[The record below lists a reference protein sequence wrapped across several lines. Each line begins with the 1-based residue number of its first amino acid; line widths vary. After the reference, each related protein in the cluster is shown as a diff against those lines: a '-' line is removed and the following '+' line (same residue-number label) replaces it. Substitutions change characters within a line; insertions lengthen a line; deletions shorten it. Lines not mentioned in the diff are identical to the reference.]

1 MSVPLWQSRGGDSV
15 NPTHSLWQYSV
26 APAVQLNRN
35 DTVLTPQNLRNAQP
49 LRHYRKEIAAPT
61 VRSSV
66 QRTLAGS
73 RLIDQLNSPGGTTY
87 YANIVPTTDPSVEQ
101 PSTVGLD
108 RLVTD
113 FKAAGA
119 NFFPGNRT
127 EHPGQCDS
135 CTVTSTAD
143 NARRRVRSSGITK
156 SNYHM
161 SYHQYLH
168 GRNRTVH
175 QNQYNYIRYGDPSVK
190 PGDSLSLANVY
201 APQDAGFNPLCAKYN
216 VPYDTQFQ
224 YQWTTGGVS
233 PDTDPTTVFV
243 PAGQY
248 SIVDLGNLL
257 RSIME
262 RQGHYYVNMSTGYT
276 HVYLLDFVLNAST
289 NQVEI
294 ISYFTNEQLFPSSS
308 FFVYREG
315 VDQIPSTES
324 NQTFAPYVIFDASST
339 RIAQLLGF
347 ACPGTYPLEGLQSS
361 DPASTDVSDYWIAH
375 PSEVS
380 RTATSTQTPLIG
392 LPAGFVKVYYKPNNA
407 QYAQQGAVDAGA
419 RLTRLKYNTI
429 TSNAGLYATA
439 FGSAMGNAMAYGAAN
454 SVYSYKSK
462 LAFPMK
468 CTPKANAV
476 GTEGTEGIM
485 DTCNHVLIRAK

>member
-1 MSVPLWQSRGGDSV
+1 MSPVPLF
-15 NPTHSLWQYSV
+15 QYGI
-26 APAVQLNRN
+26 APAIQRNRN

-73 RLIDQLNSPGGTTY
+73 RLIDQLNSPGGMSY
-87 YANIVPTTDPSVEQ
+87 YANIIPTTDPTVRQ
-101 PSTVGLD
+101 PLTVGLD

-113 FKAAGA
+113 YKAAGA

-127 EHPGQCDS
+127 EHPGQCDA
-135 CTVTSTAD
+135 CTIDSNNVSIPVMSTAD
-143 NARRRVRSSGITK
+143 NARRRIRSSGITK

-168 GRNRTVH
+168 DRNRTVK

-201 APQDAGFNPLCAKYN
+201 APQDAGFNSSCAKYN
-216 VPYDTQFQ
+216 VPYDTQFK

-233 PDTDPTTVFV
+233 PDTVPTTVRV

-248 SIVDLGNLL
+248 TIVDLGNLL
-257 RSIME
+257 RSTME
-262 RQGHYYVNMSTGYT
+262 QHGHYYIHTSTGYT
-276 HVYLLDFVLNAST
+276 HVYLLDFVFNAST

-294 ISYFTNEQLFPSSS
+294 VSYFTNEQLFPRNS
-308 FFVYREG
+308 FAVFREG
-315 VDQIPSTES
+315 FDQIPSTES
-324 NQTFAPYVIFDASST
+324 NQTFAPYVIFDAPSSAT
-339 RIAQLLGF
+339 IAQLLGF
-347 ACPGTYPLEGLQSS
+347 ACPS
-361 DPASTDVSDYWIAH
+361 DAASTDATAYWTAH
-375 PSEVS
+375 PSVS
-380 RTATSTQTPLIG
+380 RTATSSKTPLIG
-392 LPAGFVKVYYKPNNA
+392 LPPGFVKVYYKPNNA

-439 FGSAMGNAMAYGAAN
+439 FGSAMGNAMAYGSAN

-468 CTPKANAV
+468 CTPKANAF
-476 GTEGTEGIM
+476 GTEGIM

>member
-1 MSVPLWQSRGGDSV
+1 MSPVPLWQF
-15 NPTHSLWQYSV
+15 SV

-35 DTVLTPQNLRNAQP
+35 DTVLTPQNLKNAQP

-73 RLIDQLNSPGGTTY
+73 RLIDQLNSPGGTSY
-87 YANIVPTTDPSVEQ
+87 YAKILPTTNPSVHQ

-135 CTVTSTAD
+135 CIVASTAD

-156 SNYHM
+156 SSYHM

-168 GRNRTVH
+168 DRNRTVQ

-224 YQWTTGGVS
+224 YQWTTGGVT
-233 PDTDPTTVFV
+233 PDTVPTTVFV

-248 SIVDLGNLL
+248 SITDLGNLL
-257 RSIME
+257 RSTME
-262 RQGHYYVNMSTGYT
+262 RNGHYYLNTSTGNT

-294 ISYFTNEQLFPSSS
+294 VSYLTNAELFPNSS
-308 FFVYREG
+308 FVAYREG
-315 VDQIPSTES
+315 DQIPSVES
-324 NQTFAPYVIFDASST
+324 NQTFAPYVIFTASSA
-339 RIAQLLGF
+339 RIAELLGF
-347 ACPGTYPLEGLQSS
+347 ACPGTYPA
-361 DPASTDVSDYWIAH
+361 ASTDATAYWAAH
-375 PSEVS
+375 PSDAS
-380 RTATSTQTPLIG
+380 RTATSTKTPLIG
-392 LPAGFVKVYYKPNNA
+392 LPAGYVKVYYKPNNA

-439 FGSAMGNAMAYGAAN
+439 FGSAMGNAMAYGSAN

-468 CTPKANAV
+468 CTPKANAA
-476 GTEGTEGIM
+476 GFM
-485 DTCNHVLIRAK
+485 DTCTNVLIRAK